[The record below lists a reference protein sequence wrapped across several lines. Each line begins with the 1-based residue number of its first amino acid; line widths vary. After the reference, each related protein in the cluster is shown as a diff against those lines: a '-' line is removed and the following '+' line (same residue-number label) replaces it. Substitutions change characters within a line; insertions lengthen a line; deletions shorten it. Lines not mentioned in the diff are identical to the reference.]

1 MDGFTENT
9 GVIVIDATNR
19 PEILSQDLLRPGRYD
34 RQVSIGVPNI
44 KGRKDILKVY
54 SNNKKLY
61 KDMSLSVIAMRTPG
75 FYGSDLA
82 NLMNETI
89 ILAGRRGKDKITLK
103 ENLPKS
109 SISFFTHTVIQL
121 EIEKKLVSL
130 FVAVQVGYY
139 VEVVDNEKNGLH
151 QLNDGIVGK
160 LKSVE
165 VEMCDFLRQKDEIE
179 KMLNGKESEIDLLR
193 KKLGDVGDKIV
204 NEKIV

>member
-9 GVIVIDATNR
+9 GVIVVDATNR

-54 SNNKKLY
+54 SNNKKLD

-103 ENLPKS
+103 ENLLKS
-109 SISFFTHTVIQL
+109 SISFFTHI
-121 EIEKKLVSL
+121 
-130 FVAVQVGYY
+130 VGYY

-151 QLNDGIVGK
+151 QQNDGIAGK

-165 VEMCDFLRQKDEIE
+165 VEMCDFLREKDEIE
-179 KMLNGKESEIDLLR
+179 KMLNGKESEIDLRR
-193 KKLGDVGDKIV
+193 KKLGDVGDEIV
-204 NEKIV
+204 NERIV